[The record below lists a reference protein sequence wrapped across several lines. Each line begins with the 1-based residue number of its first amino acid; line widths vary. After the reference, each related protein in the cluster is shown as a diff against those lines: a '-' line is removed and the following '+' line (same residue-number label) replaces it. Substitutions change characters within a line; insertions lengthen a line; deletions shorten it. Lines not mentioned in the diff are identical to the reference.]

1 MVMSSQR
8 CVTPQPRKAAMEN
21 SRPARTA
28 SASMFSVWVVIIGER
43 AQPGASGDR
52 TQLPPVRPA
61 ISAAAL
67 SHWQPALVLP
77 SGRPINVFEGTGTWA
92 FFPHTSGYIGHRFAP
107 GMWVAG
113 LWLFAVTSAD
123 PLVLRGAGR
132 RPHRRDQGLMSDLGG
147 VVGAISAMVRGHQGH
162 HDGRCFPVLQRDG
175 VGRPEPRA
183 ALLAFGACQPP
194 QPVESPP
201 GRERAGPD
209 VGLTKRC
216 RVGVVRDALCQL
228 APHDRYPELV
238 ANYSSLRG
246 AGTWSSAVAGGN
258 RSGHRRKSPGWRG
271 GERSG
276 WHGRRRSGG
285 YGWGSDLPHWLA
297 IARCPVAGRAAA
309 GPGVA
314 VTGVAVPG
322 VAVPGFTVPGVAVP
336 VVAVPGV
343 AVLVAQLGYP
353 GAHFMSADIRW
364 RDLDIHKQTFTVLH
378 ELGQAASRHTNGQVN
393 MLGLDRPP
401 TGTLRV
407 PRQRPRGQIAAVP
420 SGWPAVATRLAFP
433 GHGLARGKS
442 RARLPRNGTGSNTG
456 AGRPQ
461 SKGTVMTAS
470 PPSCARAHPLAPR
483 SHTPAIRLQMYIHTV
498 NFWYISSSGTYR
510 LWLVT
515 AFALYTGY
523 GSCFPR

>member
-43 AQPGASGDR
+43 AQPGAPGDR

-77 SGRPINVFEGTGTWA
+77 SGRPITVFEGTGTWA

-209 VGLTKRC
+209 VGLAKRC
-216 RVGVVRDALCQL
+216 RVGVVRNALCQL

-271 GERSG
+271 GKRSG

-285 YGWGSDLPHWLA
+285 YGWGSDLPHWPA
-297 IARCPVAGRAAA
+297 IARCPIAGRAAA

-314 VTGVAVPG
+314 VPG
-322 VAVPGFTVPGVAVP
+322 VAGPGVA
-336 VVAVPGV
+336 A
-343 AVLVAQLGYP
+343 LVAQLGYP

-420 SGWPAVATRLAFP
+420 SGGPPWPPGWPFQATALPGVKAGPGCSEMERAVTPALVAP
-433 GHGLARGKS
+433 
-442 RARLPRNGTGSNTG
+442 RAR
-456 AGRPQ
+456 AQ
-461 SKGTVMTAS
+461 S
-470 PPSCARAHPLAPR
+470 
-483 SHTPAIRLQMYIHTV
+483 
-498 NFWYISSSGTYR
+498 
-510 LWLVT
+510 
-515 AFALYTGY
+515 
-523 GSCFPR
+523 